1 MWGAGR
7 RPAGG
12 DAQGSG
18 EEAGGKRR
26 GSHSASLAVA
36 ATKAQAGGDQISA
49 GRARLSLSQSP
60 AHSPC
65 SLSSWLCMR
74 LHCAHFTGKETEE
87 LKGKMGLAESD
98 LI

>member
-26 GSHSASLAVA
+26 GSHSAGSGRHQS
-36 ATKAQAGGDQISA
+36 TGRGDQISA